1 MKRLLNKLIPPLIY
15 DFLLTILSL
24 ILSIVC
30 ILKGSLFKKVCISKR
45 NNKVVILGTGPSIN
59 KINFKK
65 ILKQNDFD
73 FYSLS
78 NFYLHKDIKK
88 INPVAHFIAGL
99 DNSISKSDFNK
110 WMVNINKKL
119 PKDTVIVT
127 DIKNKKFLKNKFN
140 NRNIF
145 YINTIKRKSFFSINI
160 KLMVPKPQSI
170 PLLALPVAID
180 MKYKEI
186 YMAGCDHDILKYF
199 GKDIKNFYT
208 NDKDLRKNLTSKSY
222 WSNKNIINELESNIN
237 LFKQYEQYKKYSV
250 RKKLNIYNLSKDS
263 WLKYFPYKKI

>member
-1 MKRLLNKLIPPLIY
+1 MKKILNKLIPPLIY
-15 DFLLTILSL
+15 DFLLTTLSS
-24 ILSIVC
+24 ILSILY
-30 ILKGSLFKKVCISKR
+30 ILKGALFKKIKIKKR

-59 KINFKK
+59 TIDFKK

-99 DNSISKSDFNK
+99 DNSVSKNDFNE
-110 WMVNINKKL
+110 WIENINKKL
-119 PKDTVIVT
+119 PKDTAIVT
-127 DIKNKKFLKNKFN
+127 DIKNKKIIKNKFN
-140 NRNIF
+140 TRNVF
-145 YINTIKRKSFFSINI
+145 YIKTIKRNSFFNINI

-170 PLLALPVAID
+170 PLLALPFAIG
-180 MKYKEI
+180 MKYEEI
-186 YMAGCDHDILKYF
+186 YMAGCDHNILKYF

-208 NDKDLRKNLTSKSY
+208 KEKEIRKNLTSKSY
-222 WSNKNIINELESNIN
+222 WNEKNIIDELESNIN